1 MSLISHMQMKAV
13 VVVHIDKLLYYHPEL
28 NYVVIESME
37 STSWQLD
44 HDKTLDGDDY
54 FLREVTMSNSIIDM
68 GDTLGPGL
76 EDLKFLRGIH
86 ARL

>member
-1 MSLISHMQMKAV
+1 MKAV
-13 VVVHIDKLLYYHPEL
+13 VVVHIDKLLYYYPEL

-44 HDKTLDGDDY
+44 HDETLDGDNY
-54 FLREVTMSNSIIDM
+54 FLREVTTSDGIM
-68 GDTLGPGL
+68 DTDDALDPGL
-76 EDLKFLRGIH
+76 EDLKFLNGIH